1 MRKIAIVLPALL
13 PVPAVRGGAVESII
27 TNLISQNEETPMF
40 EFEIYSVWDPI
51 AVRESEK
58 YHHTKF
64 HYFKANSSL
73 EKFWNY
79 IYRFLKKVFK
89 ISVPDRL
96 VRLKFVK
103 ELSKMNYDWVLY
115 QAGEVFCLKAF
126 SKWMV
131 PEKTLVHAHG
141 MITPIPEVDK
151 YFAYYLPISDYVAKY
166 WKSKSKRNPDTYK
179 IWKNC
184 IDLNK
189 FSIDVSDQ
197 EKKELCQ
204 KYKIQEDDF
213 VVIFTGR
220 MIPEK
225 GVLELIKSL
234 DFIEEKNVKI
244 ILIGSA
250 KFAEKTMTRYEHEL
264 ISEIN
269 KHKNQIIQTGY
280 LDNSVLY
287 KYYAV
292 ADVAVVP
299 SVWDEPAGLV
309 LIEAMASGKM
319 VITTGS
325 GGIKEYVDEETAIFV
340 SNDNHLSESVAK
352 EISHLVRNRSLLQ
365 ASSSLCREKAQDY
378 GMPAYLKNLEVLL
391 KDIEGKC

>member
-13 PVPAVRGGAVESII
+13 PVPAVKGGAVESII
-27 TNLISQNEETPMF
+27 TNLINQNEVTPMF
-40 EFEIYSVWDPI
+40 EFVVYSVWDSI

-58 YHHTKF
+58 YHHTIF
-64 HYFKANSSL
+64 HYFKTTPSL
-73 EKFWNY
+73 EKAWNY
-79 IYRFLKKVFK
+79 IYRFFKKVFK
-89 ISVPDRL
+89 ISIPDRL

-103 ELSKMNYDWVLY
+103 ALSKIDYDWVLY

-126 SKWMV
+126 RKWMV

-141 MITPIPEVDK
+141 MITPIPEVDR
-151 YFAYYLPISDYVAKY
+151 YFAYYLPISNYVADY
-166 WKSKSKRNPDTYK
+166 WKSKSKRNEDTYK

-189 FSIDVSDQ
+189 FSIEVADR
-197 EKKELCQ
+197 EKEELRR
-204 KYKIQEDDF
+204 KYKIQKDDF

-234 DFIEEKNVKI
+234 NFIEQKNVKI

-250 KFAEKTMTRYEHEL
+250 KFAEKTMTRYEQDL
-264 ISEIN
+264 VLEID

-280 LDNSVLY
+280 LDNSLLY
-287 KYYAV
+287 KYYSI

-299 SVWDEPAGLV
+299 SVWEEPAGLV

-325 GGIKEYVDEETAIFV
+325 GGIKEYVDDDTAIFV
-340 SNDNHLSESVAK
+340 DNDNHLSENIAK
-352 EISHLVRNRSLLQ
+352 EISNLIRNRKRLLT
-365 ASSSLCREKAQDY
+365 SSSLCKEKAHDY
-378 GMPAYLKNLEVLL
+378 GMPEYLENLELLL
-391 KDIEGKC
+391 KDIEGKL